1 MQTYYV
7 DKRSGTSADTL
18 LAAGFAS
25 LLAQVLERAGK
36 AQEVMLIDQG
46 SHYVVQTET
55 ALGDADIDAFGSAAF
70 VRHLD
75 TATQAGALG
84 RHYGRGFPYD
94 MQRQKRDE
102 YQEKRKALPAASRR
116 PDALLNGD
124 PFLAEIA
131 ELEPHTLLPLYLVI
145 SEMKVAKSFN
155 TPIIRWHELTSE
167 LTSTHIRFLL
177 ELFAAQPNPLDQIIA
192 KWENLAKAHNLGA
205 PKMTLLQVTN
215 PATGKGANRIK
226 ADGWSVGDNIEG
238 FWLLELLKFAGFFLL
253 AQSERIKG
261 SKDRKTYVLRPLHIS
276 VGMIDSFMRRFRSVL
291 WSSTPAKLDVLA
303 VLRLVQVILTDERG
317 ALGLEAEQRRR
328 RRRLKPADRVHGF
341 DVTFYKDMGSA
352 FAVMNIAALNLPE
365 WIDAPETL
373 DEADRWLRVL
383 KEHIDVI
390 GSIQARKGE
399 ERTDEYELLRR
410 YRDFLSGRT
419 IEPFLDFAALFA
431 PYLSRKIERGEYIRR
446 FSAETLEELI
456 RMTKADFTP
465 VITSRGFRS
474 IASAIRRSTVSL
486 QYAKGMGNQP
496 RFEIRYGLA
505 QELVRHADYADDFIA
520 ALSDFITRYNNETAQ
535 RFETSKG
542 DLRRVRITESDL
554 EEIVQLLAK
563 GFSAKTLARLL
574 VAFGSAKTSRDKD
587 DPADGPEAD
596 DLSSG
601 DGE

>member
-55 ALGDADIDAFGSAAF
+55 ALDDADIDAFGNAAF

-75 TATQAGALG
+75 TSTQAAALG
-84 RHYGRGFPYD
+84 GHYGQGFPYD
-94 MQRQKRDE
+94 AERQKRDQ
-102 YQEKRKALPAASRR
+102 YQEKRRALPAASRR
-116 PDALLNGD
+116 PDALLSGD

-145 SEMKVAKSFN
+145 NQMKVAPSFN
-155 TPIIRWHELTSE
+155 DPAVRWRELPPA
-167 LTSTHIRFLL
+167 LAAAHIRLLL
-177 ELFAAQPNPLDQIIA
+177 ELFAARPNPLEQTVA
-192 KWENLAKAHNLGA
+192 AWEGLAKEHSLGGA
-205 PKMTLLQVTN
+205 EMTMLQVIN
-215 PATGKGANRIK
+215 PTTGKGAARSK
-226 ADGWSVGDNIEG
+226 ANALTIGGLDG

-253 AQSERIKG
+253 AHPQTVSG

-276 VGMIDSFMRRFRSVL
+276 VGMIDGFMRRFRSVL

-303 VLRLVQVILTDERG
+303 VLRLTQVILTDERG
-317 ALGLEAEQRRR
+317 ALGLGAEQRRR

-365 WIDAPETL
+365 WIDAPGTL

-410 YRDFLSGRT
+410 YRDFLSSRT
-419 IEPFLDFAALFA
+419 VEPFLDFAALFA

-446 FSAETLEELI
+446 FSVETLEELI

-465 VITSRGFRS
+465 VITSEGFRN
-474 IASAIRRSTVSL
+474 IADAIRHSTVTL
-486 QYAKGMGNQP
+486 QFQKGNGKTVN
-496 RFEIRYGLA
+496 FDIRYGLA
-505 QELVRHADYADDFIA
+505 QDLVRHADYADDFIA
-520 ALSDFITRYNNETAQ
+520 ALSEFITKYNNETAQ
-535 RFETSKG
+535 KFETSKSAI
-542 DLRRVRITESDL
+542 RRKRITENDI

-563 GFSAKTLARLL
+563 GFSPKTLARLL
-574 VAFGSAKTSRDKD
+574 VAFGSAKTGKD
-587 DPADGPEAD
+587 QDEPKSGPEAEIPPND
-596 DLSSG
+596 

>member
-1 MQTYYV
+1 
-7 DKRSGTSADTL
+7 
-18 LAAGFAS
+18 
-25 LLAQVLERAGK
+25 
-36 AQEVMLIDQG
+36 
-46 SHYVVQTET
+46 
-55 ALGDADIDAFGSAAF
+55 
-70 VRHLD
+70 
-75 TATQAGALG
+75 
-84 RHYGRGFPYD
+84 
-94 MQRQKRDE
+94 
-102 YQEKRKALPAASRR
+102 
-116 PDALLNGD
+116 
-124 PFLAEIA
+124 
-131 ELEPHTLLPLYLVI
+131 
-145 SEMKVAKSFN
+145 
-155 TPIIRWHELTSE
+155 
-167 LTSTHIRFLL
+167 
-177 ELFAAQPNPLDQIIA
+177 
-192 KWENLAKAHNLGA
+192 
-205 PKMTLLQVTN
+205 
-215 PATGKGANRIK
+215 
-226 ADGWSVGDNIEG
+226 
-238 FWLLELLKFAGFFLL
+238 
-253 AQSERIKG
+253 
-261 SKDRKTYVLRPLHIS
+261 
-276 VGMIDSFMRRFRSVL
+276 
-291 WSSTPAKLDVLA
+291 
-303 VLRLVQVILTDERG
+303 
-317 ALGLEAEQRRR
+317 
-328 RRRLKPADRVHGF
+328 
-341 DVTFYKDMGSA
+341 
-352 FAVMNIAALNLPE
+352 MNIAALNLPE

>member
-25 LLAQVLERAGK
+25 LLAQVFARAGK

-46 SHYVVQTET
+46 SHYAVRTET
-55 ALGDADIDAFGSAAF
+55 ALADADIDALGNAAF

-75 TATQAGALG
+75 TSTQAQALG
-84 RHYGRGFPYD
+84 RHYGQGFQYD
-94 MQRQKRDE
+94 EQRQKRDQ
-102 YQEKRKALPAASRR
+102 YREKRKALPPEARR

-131 ELEPHTLLPLYLVI
+131 ELEPDTLLPLYLVI
-145 SEMKVAKSFN
+145 NQMKVAPSFN
-155 TPIIRWHELTSE
+155 DPVVRWRELTPE
-167 LTSTHIRFLL
+167 LAAAHIRLLL
-177 ELFAAQPNPLDQIIA
+177 ELFAARPNPLEQTVA
-192 KWENLAKAHNLGA
+192 AWERLAKEHSLGDA
-205 PKMTLLQVTN
+205 EMTMLQVIN
-215 PATGKGANRIK
+215 PTTGKGAARSK
-226 ADGWSVGDNIEG
+226 ANALTIGGLDG
-238 FWLLELLKFAGFFLL
+238 FWLLELVKFAGFFLL
-253 AQSERIKG
+253 AHPQTVSG
-261 SKDRKTYVLRPLHIS
+261 SKDRKTYVLRPLQIS
-276 VGMIDSFMRRFRSVL
+276 VGMIDGFMRRFRGVL

-303 VLRLVQVILTDERG
+303 VLRLTQVILTDERS
-317 ALGLEAEQRRR
+317 ALGLDEEQRRR
-328 RRRLKPADRVHGF
+328 RRRLKPADRVQGF

-352 FAVMNIAALNLPE
+352 FAVMNVAALNLPE
-365 WIDAPETL
+365 WIDSPDTL
-373 DEADRWLRVL
+373 DDAERWLRVL

-390 GSIQARKGE
+390 GSIRARNGE

-419 IEPFLDFAALFA
+419 VEPFLDFAALFA

-446 FSAETLEELI
+446 FSVETLQELI
-456 RMTKADFTP
+456 RMTKSDFTP
-465 VITSRGFRS
+465 VIASKGFRS
-474 IASAIRRSTVSL
+474 IANAIRRSTVSL

-520 ALSDFITRYNNETAQ
+520 ALSDFITKYNNETAQ

-542 DLRRVRITESDL
+542 ELRRLRVTEDDL

-563 GFSAKTLARLL
+563 GFSSKTLARLL
-574 VAFGSAKTSRDKD
+574 VAFGSAKTAKDKD
-587 DPADGPEAD
+587 DPAGGPEAD
-596 DLSSG
+596 ELSSG
-601 DGE
+601 EGE